1 MGCSTDVH
9 ARPWNEAVP
18 VISYETSPTFPDV
31 PCDDD
36 DERALRRD
44 LVLLTAQHRLRRRRH
59 RQGRSF

>member
-36 DERALRRD
+36 ERALRRD